1 MGACSALVMIVN
13 VKRCELCGGDHV
25 DVEAF
30 PLPAPIPQP
39 SLFDDTTVVYTHRIE
54 CPTTGQTLLLA
65 L

>member
-1 MGACSALVMIVN
+1 MGMTVD

-25 DVEAF
+25 DLEPE

-39 SLFDDTTVVYTHRIE
+39 DLFGDRVLVYTHRVE
-54 CPTTGQTLLLA
+54 CPKTGATLLLA